1 MPTWTDDVVE
11 ALTQLGEGPVHLD
24 AIYERTAQV
33 RKASGR
39 DLNNTFE
46 STIRRTLQ
54 QRCHDCITPQRGP
67 PLFRRYGDGL
77 WGLL

>member
-11 ALTQLGEGPVHLD
+11 ALSQLGGGPVSLEF
-24 AIYERTAQV
+24 IYERTAQI
-33 RKASGR
+33 RRTQGR
-39 DLNNTFE
+39 ALNNTFE

-54 QRCHDCITPQRGP
+54 ERCPDCETVQRGP
-67 PLFRRYGDGL
+67 PLFRRYGDGV